1 MKTIFFNGIQI
12 ENAKESDDR
21 LNIEGYACH
30 FNSVNM
36 NSEVVNEDSF
46 KYFFELYNAK
56 KLVPKL
62 NYNHTQTIIG
72 GVDDIISDKTGL
84 YMTAHVN
91 RGVKICDEFIIPN
104 IIQGD
109 ISQFSTEGYIKDG
122 YNGIIENEDGSYYVK
137 NFLLTMVAIT
147 PIPADPD
154 AVFTIQNFLNE
165 YKAQKEQEKAEIDKK
180 SKWYLIR

>member
-30 FNSVNM
+30 FNSVNL
-36 NSEVVNEDSF
+36 NSEIVDENSF

-62 NYNHTQTIIG
+62 NWNHTEVIIG

-84 YMTAHVN
+84 YMTAHIN
-91 RGVKICDEFIIPN
+91 KGVKVCDEFLIEN
-104 IIQGD
+104 IKQGD
-109 ISQFSTEGYIKDG
+109 ICQLSTEGWVLNG
-122 YNGIIENEDGSYYVK
+122 YEGIIEHEDGSYYVK
-137 NFLLTMVAIT
+137 DFLLQNIAVT
-147 PIPADPD
+147 PHAADPD

-165 YKAQKEQEKAEIDKK
+165 YKAQKEQNKLEIEKK
-180 SKWYLIR
+180 SKWFLIR